1 MLTMHRYLRSAQHH
15 WEKIRDFVMEM
26 NPDVAGLVEIDT
38 GSIRSGRRNQ
48 VAELARSLTHFPVYG
63 GKYGGKSIANY
74 LPILRHQGNAILARE
89 EPQHCQSHFFEAGLK
104 RLIVEVNVLGVTFFL
119 VHLAL
124 GPRIRELQLKHLATL
139 IGQAR
144 KPVILAGD
152 FNTFQGGEELV
163 GLMAATGLRRV
174 RRRPAP
180 TYPSYKPKSELDFIL
195 CSEHIEVENFAVLE
209 HIRYS
214 DHLPL
219 VLDFQVR
226 K

>member
-1 MLTMHRYLRSAQHH
+1 MLTMHRYLRSAQRH
-15 WEKIRDFVMEM
+15 WEHIRDFVLET

-48 VAELARSLTHFPVYG
+48 VAELARSLTHHPVYG
-63 GKYGGKSIANY
+63 GKYGSRSIANY

-89 EPQHCQSHFFEAGLK
+89 EPRGWKSHFFEAGLK
-104 RLIVEVNVLGVTFFL
+104 RLIVEVDVMDVTFFL

-124 GPRIRELQLKHLATL
+124 GRHIRDQQLQYLATL
-139 IGQAR
+139 IGQAE

-152 FNTFQGGEELV
+152 FNTFQGCDELS
-163 GLMAATGLRRV
+163 GLMAATGLRRL
-174 RRRPAP
+174 REKPMP
-180 TYPSYKPKSELDFIL
+180 TYPSYKPRSELDFIL
-195 CSEHIEVENFAVLE
+195 CSKHIEVENFAVLE
-209 HIRYS
+209 HVRHS

-226 K
+226 S